1 MSVKCEICG
10 KDFKNTQG
18 RRGHMTFAHQ
28 LTSSSS
34 KSATPLSTEQELS
47 KLKERLDK
55 LESGIGLREPSELA
69 RLLGVT
75 DPPLTDQ
82 ISELSA
88 QVSELSEQIEQL
100 TDQPAEQSE

>member
-10 KDFKNTQG
+10 KEFKNTQG
-18 RRGHMTFAHQ
+18 RRGHMTFVHQ
-28 LTSSSS
+28 LTSSGS
-34 KSATPLSTEQELS
+34 KSATPLAIEQKLS
-47 KLKERLDK
+47 KLEERLDK

-82 ISELSA
+82 
-88 QVSELSEQIEQL
+88 VSELRERVNELSGQVDQL
-100 TDQPAEQSE
+100 TDQPAE